1 MDLRVY
7 RIVDRTNKILL
18 ELYGRITEWRIMD
31 IRSVIIGVY
40 VPLDKYEELPVTA
53 INQANFTP
61 VNCEI
66 IRSCNLGGWAFSMA

>member
-31 IRSVIIGVY
+31 IGSVIIGVY
-40 VPLDKYEELPVTA
+40 VPLDKYEELPVTK
-53 INQANFTP
+53 
-61 VNCEI
+61 
-66 IRSCNLGGWAFSMA
+66 R